1 MIIAVNTRL
10 NNETQPQGFEDF
22 LFELL
27 NQVTER
33 FPRHRFIFIADSPFD
48 EKRIFTKNVIPII
61 TGPKVSNNLRLQYW
75 FNYRIPA
82 LLRKHKAD
90 VFVSLEGIC
99 SLRTK
104 LPQCLLL
111 SHPGFLNYPQSLKKS
126 QVRFYKKFTPAYLAK
141 AKSMAAVS
149 AFSRSLIASRYNLNI
164 DKIMVINPVVDKVF
178 SPLNWEAQELIK
190 EKYTGGKA
198 YFLYSGNINQHSNI
212 INLLKA
218 FTFFK
223 KRQKSNMML
232 LIAGNADEIFKKELK
247 TYKLRNEVKL
257 LEDPDKAELAKI
269 TASAYAL
276 VYPVLYNDL
285 ALPALQAQH
294 CHIPVV
300 ISGTGALRSVF
311 GQSAFYIDPESHEDI
326 AEKMMLVYKDEKKTK
341 EMIKAGIELLPIND
355 PVKNA
360 ELLMQCILNAVNS

>member
-10 NNETQPQGFEDF
+10 NNETQPQGFGDF

-27 NQVTER
+27 NHLTER
-33 FPRHRFIFIADSPFD
+33 FPQHRFIFISDRPFD
-48 EKRIFTKNVIPII
+48 ENRIFTKNVITII
-61 TGPKVSNNLRLQYW
+61 SGPKISNNLRLQYW

-104 LPQCLLL
+104 LPQCLLV
-111 SHPGFLNYPQSLKKS
+111 SHPGFLNYPQSLKRNQTK
-126 QVRFYKKFTPAYLAK
+126 FYIKFTPAFLAR

-149 AFSRSLIASRYNLNI
+149 AFSRSLIAKRYDLDI
-164 DKIMVINPVVDKVF
+164 DKIMVINPVVDKIF
-178 SPLNWEAQELIK
+178 RPLEWEEQELIK

-198 YFLYSGNINQHSNI
+198 YFLCSGNINQHSNI

-223 KRQKSNMML
+223 RRQKSNMML
-232 LIAGNADEIFKKELK
+232 LIAGNADDNFKKELK

-257 LEDPDKAELAKI
+257 LEDTDKTELAKI

-285 ALPALQAQH
+285 AIPALQALH
-294 CHIPVV
+294 CHIPVL
-300 ISGTGALRSVF
+300 ISGTGALPSVF
-311 GQSAFYIDPESHEDI
+311 GESALYVDPESHEDI
-326 AEKMMLVYKDEKKTK
+326 ADKMMLVFKDEEKTK
-341 EMIKAGIELLPIND
+341 AMIKAGTELISQND
-355 PVKNA
+355 ADRNA
-360 ELLMQCILNAVNS
+360 DLLMQCILNAANS